1 MTYTTLDV
9 SRDGAVAVVKLNRP
23 DVLNALSSELVR
35 EFRACLLDLRGD
47 TNVRAIVLTG
57 AGRGFCAG
65 ADLRDPMMSR
75 DVPRERRSASFTATM
90 DHQMNAMLREFYAF
104 DRPKIAAVNGLA
116 AGGGVGLALSADI
129 VVAARSAYF
138 AQVFTPQ
145 LGLVPDLGCTW
156 HLPRLLGRARAIGL
170 AMLGERLPAD
180 KAAEWG
186 LIWQAVDDD
195 TLMTHSMEMAQRFAA
210 GPTRALGLV
219 AQCLDAGVANDFG
232 SQLDLERDVQAKLV
246 GTSDFEEAL
255 AAFAERRP
263 PRFTGE

>member
-9 SRDGAVAVVKLNRP
+9 SRDGAVAIVKLNRP

-47 TNVRAIVLTG
+47 PNVRVMVLTG

-75 DVPRERRSASFTATM
+75 DVQRERRSASFTATM

-104 DRPKIAAVNGLA
+104 DRPKIAAVNGVA
-116 AGGGVGLALSADI
+116 AGGGVGLALAADI

-156 HLPRLLGRARAIGL
+156 HLPRLLGRARAVGL

-195 TLMTHSMEMAQRFAA
+195 ALMRHAMEIAQKFAA

-219 AQCLDAGVANDFG
+219 GRCLDAGFGNDFG
-232 SQLDLERDVQAKLV
+232 TQLDLERDVQATLV

-255 AAFAERRP
+255 AAFAERRA